1 MEYIGENLLP
11 GQIGEFFIA
20 LAFSAAIF
28 SMVSYY
34 FSTKEESAASWK
46 KLGRIGFIIHG
57 LSVFMVIGTLFY
69 LFMNHQ
75 YEYNYVY
82 KYSSKTM
89 PMKYVFSAFWSGQE
103 GSFLLWSFWHIVLG
117 GLLILKGKNWEK
129 HTMTILALVQV
140 FISSMLLGVYF
151 ADYKFG
157 SNPFILNRELPET
170 ILMPWASSESY
181 LSLLFADGRGLNPL
195 LQNYWMTIH
204 PPTLFLGFAS
214 TVVPFAFAIAGLW
227 KRDYSGWIKPALPWT
242 FFSVMILG
250 TGILMGGA
258 WAYESLTFGG
268 FWAWDPVENA
278 SLVPWIILVAGAH
291 IMLINKHKP
300 KSLFSAFLFIF
311 SIVYYVAQERSRS

>member
-1 MEYIGENLLP
+1 MEYIGEHLLP

-69 LFMNHQ
+69 LFMNHH

-117 GLLILKGKNWEK
+117 GLLILNFVG
-129 HTMTILALVQV
+129 
-140 FISSMLLGVYF
+140 
-151 ADYKFG
+151 
-157 SNPFILNRELPET
+157 
-170 ILMPWASSESY
+170 
-181 LSLLFADGRGLNPL
+181 
-195 LQNYWMTIH
+195 
-204 PPTLFLGFAS
+204 
-214 TVVPFAFAIAGLW
+214 
-227 KRDYSGWIKPALPWT
+227 
-242 FFSVMILG
+242 
-250 TGILMGGA
+250 
-258 WAYESLTFGG
+258 
-268 FWAWDPVENA
+268 
-278 SLVPWIILVAGAH
+278 
-291 IMLINKHKP
+291 
-300 KSLFSAFLFIF
+300 
-311 SIVYYVAQERSRS
+311 